1 MTRRPTPRAAQWPSA
16 RSIALSLVALVA
28 AAALW
33 WRTTGDPLEAA
44 GARRLVSTAA
54 GPVPPAARPDSA
66 SSAAPARV
74 APLPPPPVTPYP
86 ATGTPGIATDDPLT
100 AYKKANVYPP
110 TSRPLTKDQ
119 LDLLEPN
126 RRHESTR
133 EADQGDGITYL
144 FTADRYFVIADETL
158 TATLEVRRDGRPIA
172 VTLTQSVYAVLDP
185 VTHRELPIPLS
196 FAARSG
202 VLAATIAP
210 AKLGLARQSAI
221 GVYVE
226 FDYGDGKQRAHF
238 NFQYT
243 PAAGIPARFAG
254 AFHDEI
260 ESGSLVIHAAI
271 DVITPGPYLIDA
283 NLFDAADQP
292 VAWTRFK
299 GDLAA
304 GRQIADLIFF
314 GKVLVDA
321 SARGPFH
328 LGQLRG
334 ARFAPGRDPD
344 LEQMPPFTGSF
355 TTKPYA
361 TSDFSDAEYDS
372 AEKQRMI
379 ELLGN
384 DRNHRG
390 AAAGRAP

>member
-1 MTRRPTPRAAQWPSA
+1 MTRRRRTPAAQWPSA
-16 RSIALSLVALVA
+16 RSIALALVALLA

-33 WRTTGDPLEAA
+33 WRTTGDPLEA
-44 GARRLVSTAA
+44 GARRLVSTTTTGAA
-54 GPVPPAARPDSA
+54 LVSPAAVPSPGA
-66 SSAAPARV
+66 ARV
-74 APLPPPPVTPYP
+74 TPLPPPPVTPYP

-110 TSRPLTKDQ
+110 TSRPLTRDQ
-119 LDLLEPN
+119 LDLLAPN
-126 RRHESTR
+126 RRHETLR

-158 TATLEVRRDGRPIA
+158 TATLEVRRDGKPIA
-172 VTLTQSVYAVLDP
+172 VTLTQSAYAILDP
-185 VTHRELPIPLS
+185 VAHRELPIPLS
-196 FAARSG
+196 FAPRG
-202 VLAATIAP
+202 GGLAATITP
-210 AKLGLARQSAI
+210 AKLDLARQSAI

-238 NFQYT
+238 NFEYT
-243 PAAGIPARFAG
+243 PAAGIPARFTG
-254 AFHDEI
+254 TFHDEI
-260 ESGSLVIHAAI
+260 ESGSLVIHAVI
-271 DVITPGPYLIDA
+271 DVIAPGPYLIDA

-304 GRQIADLIFF
+304 GRQIADLVFF

-328 LGQLRG
+328 IGQLRG
-334 ARFAPGRDPD
+334 ARFALGRDPD
-344 LEQMPPFTGSF
+344 LEQMPPFPGSF

-361 TSDFSDAEYDS
+361 TTDFSDAEYDS
-372 AEKQRMI
+372 PDKQRMI
-379 ELLGN
+379 ELLSN
-384 DRNHRG
+384 ERNHRG